1 MKDLKK
7 LTFRAK
13 EFWVLVDSITDTK
26 YDSIVKSIGGRALL
40 RKKYLA
46 KCNNATKRHSMGI
59 SLSERDYACLVYHA
73 GIHLDEIGRGGYE
86 LARLG
91 DRGSYRRRFC
101 RFITHEENLQERAPL
116 EQTERMRLN
125 SLRNVKFAQMSLTR
139 EVRSRAGRSSASVFW
154 ERKHR
159 EIRDEELLL
168 ARRRISKRR
177 VKYPDWGWKTRLA
190 KELGVGIR
198 KLAGF
203 LRRNPLYLENLAP

>member
-1 MKDLKK
+1 M
-7 LTFRAK
+7 
-13 EFWVLVDSITDTK
+13 LVDSLTPAQ
-26 YDSIVKSIGGRALL
+26 YERVVKSIGGRALL

-59 SLSERDYACLVYHA
+59 LLSERDYACLVYHA
-73 GIHLDEIGRGGYE
+73 DIHLNDVCRGGYE

-91 DRGSYRRRFC
+91 DKGSYRRRFC
-101 RFITHEENLQERAPL
+101 RFITHEENLQERAPI

-125 SLRNVKFAQMSLTR
+125 SLRNVKFAQASLTK
-139 EVRSRAGRSSASVFW
+139 EVRSRAGSSSARLFW
-154 ERKHR
+154 ERKHS
-159 EIRDEELLL
+159 EIRDEETLLV
-168 ARRRISKRR
+168 RKRISRR
-177 VKYPDWGWKTRLA
+177 WVKYPDWGWKTRLA